1 MLSVDVDSLHL
12 LSLFDEQFAQW
23 SVAYISEID
32 KTFDNTFVRRV
43 LGGLKLYRHWP
54 GLGSLPM
61 VFAVLKSFVPF
72 CWMRRRKRRE

>member
-23 SVAYISEID
+23 SVAYISEVD

-43 LGGLKLYRHWP
+43 LGGLKLYRRWFS
-54 GLGSLPM
+54 LFSNLLSRFTGSEQGNGAN
-61 VFAVLKSFVPF
+61 V
-72 CWMRRRKRRE
+72 EH